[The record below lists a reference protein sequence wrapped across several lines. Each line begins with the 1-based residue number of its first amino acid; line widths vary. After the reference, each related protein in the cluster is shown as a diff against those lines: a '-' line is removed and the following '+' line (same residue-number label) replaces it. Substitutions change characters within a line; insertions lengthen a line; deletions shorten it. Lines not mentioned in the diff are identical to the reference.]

1 MAANRFTPNAMS
13 QIAFKPSITIIVSP
27 REHSGSTQQ
36 FLESLYKHTKM
47 PFELVYVDAGS
58 PKHVEK
64 YLVQAATE
72 YNFTLLRSEHF
83 LLPNQSRNLGL
94 SQVTTDYIVFIANDI
109 YVTHGW
115 LERLWQ
121 CAQEVNA
128 AVVCP
133 LASAGTPL
141 HGRIYQ
147 ARSEAQMTAET
158 PSSTRSSPPGDE
170 LDLPHHSSR
179 PPQLSR
185 WACDFAELNCLL
197 VKRDIFEQIGYFD
210 PRLLGAQADM
220 DFCFNI
226 NRLDGTLFCETTSV
240 VTPVTQRPDHWLDW
254 FFFMLHWSDAWER
267 ESLMHFQQKWNLG
280 IDNDF
285 QQCYG
290 DLGQHRHQTCLYPFL
305 RWLTRGHVSTWL
317 EQLAI
322 GVEHWFNQQLT
333 DQYARSSYEA
343 MGSVVHTAAPM
354 TQPMPQPTTVQP
366 KAVAN
371 IFS

>member
-13 QIAFKPSITIIVSP
+13 QIALNPSITLIVSP

-36 FLESLYKHTKM
+36 FLESIYKHTKI

-58 PKHVEK
+58 PKHVQK
-64 YLVQAATE
+64 YLVQAAAE

-121 CAQEVNA
+121 CAQEA
-128 AVVCP
+128 QATAVCP

-141 HGRIYQ
+141 HGRIHQ
-147 ARSEAQMTAET
+147 AHMAAESQT
-158 PSSTRSSPPGDE
+158 PPSLSNHSPP
-170 LDLPHHSSR
+170 
-179 PPQLSR
+179 QQAR
-185 WACDFAELNCLL
+185 WACDFAELSCLL

-210 PRLLGAQADM
+210 PRLLGPQADM
-220 DFCFNI
+220 DFCFNM
-226 NRLDGTLFCETTSV
+226 NRLEGNLFCETTSV
-240 VTPVTQRPDHWLDW
+240 VTPVIQRPEHWLDW
-254 FFFMLHWSDAWER
+254 FCFMLHWSDAWER
-267 ESLMHFQQKWNLG
+267 ESLMHFQQKWDLG

-285 QQCYG
+285 QQCY
-290 DLGQHRHQTCLYPFL
+290 DNLGQHRHQACLYPFL
-305 RWLTRGHVSTWL
+305 RWLTRGHVSPWL
-317 EQLAI
+317 EQLAMGI
-322 GVEHWFNQQLT
+322 EHWFNKQLT
-333 DQYARSSYEA
+333 DQYARSSYDA
-343 MGSVVHTAAPM
+343 MGSVVHTAASLP
-354 TQPMPQPTTVQP
+354 QPLPHPIPQPTTAQP